1 MTSEEIALTLLKPIF
16 EEMREICREK
26 AATGELDAEGDA
38 ERRNQVI
45 KLRLIDEVHND
56 IESRIGIANNDD

>member
-1 MTSEEIALTLLKPIF
+1 MTSEEIALQLLKPIF
-16 EEMREICREK
+16 EEMREIWREK

-56 IESRIGIANNDD
+56 IESRIGIPNNDD

>member
-1 MTSEEIALTLLKPIF
+1 
-16 EEMREICREK
+16 MREICREK

-56 IESRIGIANNDD
+56 IESRIGIPNNDD